1 MMRRKRLK
9 DEFHL
14 VTEEQGKSA
23 QELRLET
30 DELMALLARDFIQHL
45 VAENG
50 LIAATA
56 ADQRAKQRVNERAK
70 QNPNRR

>member
-1 MMRRKRLK
+1 MRRKRLK

-14 VTEEQGKSA
+14 IEDEHGKNA
-23 QELRLET
+23 QELRQET
-30 DELMALLARDFIQHL
+30 DTLMALLARDFIQHL

-50 LIAATA
+50 LIAAA
-56 ADQRAKQRVNERAK
+56 IADQRANQRANERAK